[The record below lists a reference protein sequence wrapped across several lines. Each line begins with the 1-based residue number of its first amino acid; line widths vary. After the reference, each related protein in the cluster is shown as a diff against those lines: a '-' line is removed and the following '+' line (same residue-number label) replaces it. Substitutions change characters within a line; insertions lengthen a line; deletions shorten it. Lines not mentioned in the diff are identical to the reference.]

1 MGKETGRRS
10 GWVWTKASSGKIP
23 DRVQTALRMRLERY
37 AAAQYAGRCREVL
50 VRFRGRYAY
59 VDAYPVKEDL
69 PPGIG
74 VGETD
79 RIKSAP
85 IHLFRLGY
93 LGNAERWEFAFY
105 KYSTET
111 YQPSLTIACSFVGT
125 PEEAFDTGAVY
136 L

>member
-1 MGKETGRRS
+1 M
-10 GWVWTKASSGKIP
+10 
-23 DRVQTALRMRLERY
+23 
-37 AAAQYAGRCREVL
+37 
-50 VRFRGRYAY
+50 RFRGRYAY

-69 PPGIG
+69 LPGASAEEIG
-74 VGETD
+74 
-79 RIKSAP
+79 RIKSPP

-93 LGNAERWEFAFY
+93 LGNIDQWEFAFY

-111 YQPSLTIACSFVGT
+111 YQPSFTIAGSFVGT